1 MLIFPA
7 IDLSGGRVVRLYQ
20 GDYDKMTVYGDDPVE
35 TAHGFMAAGAD
46 CLHAVD
52 LDAAKSGGSDN
63 FRSVRELCGIPGL
76 FVEVGGGIRSRAR
89 IEDCLEC
96 GAGRVILGTAAVRDF
111 DFTAR
116 MAAEYGDKI
125 AVGVDA
131 RNGRVAVS
139 GWTEESDIDGID
151 FCRRL
156 RDAGVKTVIYTD
168 ISRDG
173 AEKGA
178 NIELYKRL
186 AELDDL
192 AVTASGGIGSI
203 AEIRRL
209 RQLGVAAAVLG
220 KALYTGRIDLAE
232 AIIAAGEE

>member
-1 MLIFPA
+1 MRIFPA

-46 CLHAVD
+46 CLHTVD

-125 AVGVDA
+125 AVAWTPETAGSPFPA
-131 RNGRVAVS
+131 GRRNP
-139 GWTEESDIDGID
+139 
-151 FCRRL
+151 
-156 RDAGVKTVIYTD
+156 
-168 ISRDG
+168 IS
-173 AEKGA
+173 
-178 NIELYKRL
+178 
-186 AELDDL
+186 
-192 AVTASGGIGSI
+192 TASTF
-203 AEIRRL
+203 
-209 RQLGVAAAVLG
+209 AAACGTRGSKPLSIRTFPATAR
-220 KALYTGRIDLAE
+220 KRARI
-232 AIIAAGEE
+232 

>member
-1 MLIFPA
+1 MRIFPA

-63 FRSVRELCGIPGL
+63 FRSVRELCGISGL

>member
-1 MLIFPA
+1 MRIFPA

-178 NIELYKRL
+178 NIESFI
-186 AELDDL
+186 
-192 AVTASGGIGSI
+192 SGLRSLTILPS
-203 AEIRRL
+203 RR
-209 RQLGVAAAVLG
+209 AAA
-220 KALYTGRIDLAE
+220 
-232 AIIAAGEE
+232 

>member
-1 MLIFPA
+1 MRIFPA